1 MGEKFDFGG
10 WATVNDLECT
20 DGRTIKPGAFA
31 HQDGMTVPLVW
42 QHQHDAPKHV
52 LGHAVLKNEK
62 KGVRAYGSFNSTE
75 DGKLAKELVQHGD
88 ITRLSINANHLHQRG
103 GDVLHGNIKEV
114 SLVLGGAN
122 PEAFIDIPVIA
133 HADGEYVD
141 GDEGTIYMNEPIEIM
156 HSDEENGPEEH
167 EEELKHAGESAEKE
181 EKMADN
187 DRTVKDVFDEM
198 TDEQKNVVYFMIGQ
212 ALEDAGV
219 DLEGE
224 DNGEAEHS
232 DDYEDYEGDY
242 EMKHNAFDAETARGN
257 YLTHED
263 MSEIFKDAKRLGSLR
278 DAVLEHSDN
287 EGGVLYHDDDPA
299 ERYGIMVDPARP
311 NTTYGVDTLFPDYRE
326 LNRPP
331 EFLNYKTEWVSIVMN
346 GVHHTPFSRI
356 KTSYA
361 DITGEEARALGYT
374 KGNRK
379 KEEVFTLLKRT
390 TDPTTVYKKQKMD
403 RDDIVDITDFDVVA
417 WIKAEM
423 RGKLDEELARA
434 FLIGDGRSPAS
445 EDKIDPN
452 HIRPIATEDDLFAIK
467 VNVTNAGEAEANAKN
482 IIDAVIKSRKE
493 YRGSGNPTFF
503 TTEDVVSDMLL
514 LEDGINHKLY
524 KSEAELAT
532 VLRVKNIVTVPPME
546 NQKVN
551 GKDLLGIIVNLQDYN
566 VGADKG
572 GSVNMFDDFDIDY
585 NQYKYLIETRCSG
598 ALVKPYS
605 ALVLTLGE

>member
-1 MGEKFDFGG
+1 MREKYDFSG
-10 WATVNDLECT
+10 WATVADLPCS
-20 DGRTIKPGAFA
+20 DGRTIRKGAFSD
-31 HQDGMTVPLVW
+31 QDGKIVPLVW
-42 QHQHDAPKHV
+42 QHDHDDPTNV
-52 LGHAVLKNEK
+52 LGHALLESRPE
-62 KGVRAYGSFNSTE
+62 GMYAYCSFNGTE
-75 DGKLAKELVQHGD
+75 RGQNAKEQVAHGD
-88 ITRLSINANHLHQRG
+88 IRNLSIHANRLQQKGR
-103 GDVLHGNIKEV
+103 DVLHGVIREV
-114 SLVLGGAN
+114 SLVMAGAN
-122 PEAFIDIPVIA
+122 PGAFIDVPVIE
-133 HADGEYVD
+133 HADGSEVD
-141 GDEGTIYMNEPIEIM
+141 AEEATIYTDREIELY
-156 HSDEENGPEEH
+156 HEDKPSDSKTEDP
-167 EEELKHAGESAEKE
+167 KEKE
-181 EKMADN
+181 KEVADEKKE
-187 DRTVKDVFDEM
+187 RTVEDVYNEF
-198 TDEQKNVVYFMIGQ
+198 TDEQKEVVNFIVGS
-212 ALEDAGV
+212 ALEEAGV
-219 DLEGE
+219 AVDDDE
-224 DNGEAEHS
+224 DGAGEAEHS
-232 DDYEDYEGDY
+232 DYYEGED
-242 EMKHNAFDAETARGN
+242 EMKHNVFDEDTRRGN
-257 YLTHED
+257 YLSQAD
-263 MSEIFKDAKRLGSLR
+263 YDAIFKDAKRLGSLR
-278 DAVLEHSDN
+278 DAVLEHSEN
-287 EGGVLYHDDDPA
+287 EGGVLYHGDDDEPK
-299 ERYGIMVDPARP
+299 RYGIMVDPARP
-311 NTTYGVDTLFPDYRE
+311 NATYGVDALFPDYKE

-452 HIRPIATEDDLFAIK
+452 HIRPIVSEDDLFAIK
-467 VNVTNAGEAEANAKN
+467 VTVTNAGEAEANAKN

-532 VLRVKNIVTVPPME
+532 VLRVRNIVTVPPME
-546 NQKVN
+546 NQKVD

>member
-1 MGEKFDFGG
+1 MREKYDFSG
-10 WATVNDLECT
+10 WATVADLPCS
-20 DGRTIKPGAFA
+20 DGRTIRKGAFA
-31 HQDGMTVPLVW
+31 DQDGKIVPLVW
-42 QHQHDAPKHV
+42 QHDHDDPTNV
-52 LGHAVLKNEK
+52 LGHALLESRPE
-62 KGVRAYGSFNSTE
+62 GMYAYCSFNGTE
-75 DGKLAKELVQHGD
+75 RGQNAKEQVAHGD
-88 ITRLSINANHLHQRG
+88 IRNLSIHANRLQQKGR
-103 GDVLHGNIKEV
+103 DVLHGVIREV
-114 SLVLGGAN
+114 SLVMAGAN
-122 PEAFIDIPVIA
+122 PGAFIDVPVIE
-133 HADGEYVD
+133 HADGSEVD
-141 GDEGTIYMNEPIEIM
+141 AEEATIYTDREIELY
-156 HSDEENGPEEH
+156 HEDKPSDSKSEDP
-167 EEELKHAGESAEKE
+167 KEKE
-181 EKMADN
+181 KEVADEKKE
-187 DRTVKDVFDEM
+187 RTVEDVYNEF
-198 TDEQKNVVYFMIGQ
+198 TDEQKEVVNFIVGS
-212 ALEDAGV
+212 ALEEAGV
-219 DLEGE
+219 VVDDE
-224 DNGEAEHS
+224 DGAEEAEHS
-232 DDYEDYEGDY
+232 DYYEGED
-242 EMKHNAFDAETARGN
+242 EMKHNVFDEDTRRGN
-257 YLTHED
+257 YLSQAD
-263 MSEIFKDAKRLGSLR
+263 YDAIFKDAKRLGSLR
-278 DAVLEHSDN
+278 DAVLEHSEN
-287 EGGVLYHDDDPA
+287 EGGVLYHNDDPA

-311 NTTYGVDTLFPDYRE
+311 NTTYGVDALFPDYRE

-452 HIRPIATEDDLFAIK
+452 HIRPIVSEDDLFAIK
-467 VNVTNAGEAEANAKN
+467 VTVTNAGEAEANAKN

-532 VLRVKNIVTVPPME
+532 VLRVRNIVTVPPME
-546 NQKVN
+546 NQKVD